1 MGDGRRLFGKP
12 FGLRRRVYFCFLF
25 CVCPVQLAWLL
36 YVRLPQNVFKVAL
49 CHTPS
54 HHVED
59 LPLSR
64 NVLQGQPL
72 SPFPLSFTSILALP
86 IQSRLLHRLIEEA
99 ASWRFCPP
107 SRSLSQGQSWTG
119 ALHTVALSPWYKSY
133 LDTYGQAV
141 DVEMRLPPSLIIA
154 FWSDSFVALPS
165 SWHTLFFSLRSCK
178 PVSRALVGS
187 IVRYSCSSWL
197 GPKAWSNQ
205 DTGWPSMVC
214 DAGDTHQCMSGLPLV
229 S

>member
-1 MGDGRRLFGKP
+1 MHLTIRSKDIDITDVIAISSCLDSSHSVCSSWLSTVIMGDGRRLFGKP

-119 ALHTVALSPWYKSY
+119 ALHTVALSPWYK
-133 LDTYGQAV
+133 TYTHMAKQWTLKCGFH
-141 DVEMRLPPSLIIA
+141 RP
-154 FWSDSFVALPS
+154 WS
-165 SWHTLFFSLRSCK
+165 
-178 PVSRALVGS
+178 
-187 IVRYSCSSWL
+187 
-197 GPKAWSNQ
+197 
-205 DTGWPSMVC
+205 
-214 DAGDTHQCMSGLPLV
+214 
-229 S
+229 